1 MKKLIFSVCLI
12 LFALPTWG
20 QDLQKAINK
29 FFPKQI
35 EVYGVKIIGTEN
47 TPLNNI
53 ILKKP
58 LIFLINGW
66 IITMMETLI
75 IIL

>member
-1 MKKLIFSVCLI
+1 MKQSVFTICLI

-35 EVYGVKIIGTEN
+35 EVHEVKIIGTEN

-53 ILKKP
+53 KKAARMP
-58 LIFLINGW
+58 S
-66 IITMMETLI
+66 
-75 IIL
+75 

>member
-1 MKKLIFSVCLI
+1 MKKALFIICLI